1 MPLADVERT
10 TRRAEGGT
18 SGARKCPKPRILT
31 CGTGSPMV
39 TRSCRRGG
47 HPLPEPTATPNEP
60 LHRFNP
66 GQPPSVPL
74 EGRRQVDI
82 DGLGF
87 SFAYRMSQGILVGV
101 TVAQV
106 LPSGDG
112 GPPRPPA

>member
-1 MPLADVERT
+1 MAQKFSGTVNLDMRDSVADGDAFLPELGADGRAERT
-10 TRRAEGGT
+10 VTPLRARQR
-18 SGARKCPKPRILT
+18 SI
-31 CGTGSPMV
+31 GS
-39 TRSCRRGG
+39 
-47 HPLPEPTATPNEP
+47 
-60 LHRFNP
+60 
-66 GQPPSVPL
+66 L

-87 SFAYRMSQGILVGV
+87 SFAYRISEGILVGV